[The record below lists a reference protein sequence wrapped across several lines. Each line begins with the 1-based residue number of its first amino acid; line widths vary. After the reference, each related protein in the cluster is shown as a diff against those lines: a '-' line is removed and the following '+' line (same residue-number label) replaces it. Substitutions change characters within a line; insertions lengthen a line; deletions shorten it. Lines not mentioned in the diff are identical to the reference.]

1 LFGLFN
7 GYNFNE
13 KSIFY
18 FYFFKPSI
26 FFLDLDGMVCIE
38 LSLIMP
44 RTPLHIQK
52 IHVNVL
58 DTNAIGVLCRKNKEG
73 CS

>member
-1 LFGLFN
+1 MDTILVKIE
-7 GYNFNE
+7 Y
-13 KSIFY
+13 IFLD
-18 FYFFKPSI
+18 FFKPSI
-26 FFLDLDGMVCIE
+26 FFLDLNGMVGGIE

-58 DTNAIGVLCRKNKEG
+58 DTNAIGVFCRKNKEG
-73 CS
+73 CN